1 MPRRVLQC
9 MFLSKLGRTS
19 NHSFF
24 RGVFAVVHS
33 CRWKFLKHVHN
44 LFTHA
49 LGSSSPAGLRLEIT
63 HESDK
68 KKMNLI
74 FNFDKKIF
82 LTEKIDGARR
92 CEKKNS
98 CRKNLAQAKAQR
110 FGITAPDGFRCRSSA
125 NAELTELACA

>member
-1 MPRRVLQC
+1 MPRRVVQC

-74 FNFDKKIF
+74 FNYDKNF
-82 LTEKIDGARR
+82 LDWENEARVP
-92 CEKKNS
+92 S
-98 CRKNLAQAKAQR
+98 RKQE
-110 FGITAPDGFRCRSSA
+110 TVC
-125 NAELTELACA
+125 

>member
-1 MPRRVLQC
+1 
-9 MFLSKLGRTS
+9 MFLTKLGHTS
-19 NHSFF
+19 NHSVC

-82 LTEKIDGARR
+82 LTEKIKGARR

-98 CRKNLAQAKAQR
+98 CQKNLAQGKSQQLEIA
-110 FGITAPDGFRCRSSA
+110 APDGFRCRSSA
-125 NAELTELACA
+125 NAELTELACS